1 MPANPNGMSLS
12 GFEPPFVNKEDLM
25 RGLSLLL
32 AASLAIQSAAAA
44 ASFGQEAVQLPPQQ
58 SAQAAKV
65 KAKVQKH
72 GTNDWSRMTVT
83 LLDKSEQKGR
93 ITEIGEDSFSLT
105 DQKTGQMTTISYADV
120 KSIRTSGLSD
130 RAKVT
135 IGVVTVVVVAAGV
148 IAFAVAHTKGPCCY
162 GPY

>member
-1 MPANPNGMSLS
+1 
-12 GFEPPFVNKEDLM
+12 M

-32 AASLAIQSAAAA
+32 AVSLAMQSAAAA

-65 KAKVQKH
+65 KAKVWKH
-72 GTNDWSRMTVT
+72 GTNDWSRMKVT
-83 LLDKSEQKGR
+83 LLDKSEQMGR

-105 DQKTGQMTTISYADV
+105 DKKTGQITTISYADV
-120 KSIRTSGLSD
+120 KSIRNSGLSD

-135 IGVVTVVVVAAGV
+135 IGIVTFVVVVGGVAAL
-148 IAFAVAHTKGPCCY
+148 AAAHTKGPCCY
-162 GPY
+162 APL

>member
-1 MPANPNGMSLS
+1 
-12 GFEPPFVNKEDLM
+12 M

-32 AASLAIQSAAAA
+32 AVSLAIQSAAAA
-44 ASFGQEAVQLPPQQ
+44 VSFGQEAVQLPPQQ

-65 KAKVQKH
+65 KAKVQKR
-72 GTNDWSRMTVT
+72 GTNDWSRVKVT
-83 LLDKSEQKGR
+83 LRDKGEQRGR

-105 DQKTGQMTTISYADV
+105 DQKTGQVTTISYADV

-135 IGVVTVVVVAAGV
+135 IGVVTVAVVVIGV
-148 IAFAVAHTKGPCCY
+148 VAFAIAHTKGPCCY

>member
-1 MPANPNGMSLS
+1 
-12 GFEPPFVNKEDLM
+12 M
-25 RGLSLLL
+25 RVLSLLL
-32 AASLAIQSAAAA
+32 VVSLAIQSAAAA
-44 ASFGQEAVQLPPQQ
+44 PFVGQEAVQLPQQQ

-65 KAKVQKH
+65 KAKVQKR
-72 GTNDWSRMTVT
+72 GTNDWSRLKVK
-83 LLDKSEQKGR
+83 LRDKSEQKGR

-120 KSIRTSGLSD
+120 KSIRISGLSD

-135 IGVVTVVVVAAGV
+135 IGVVTVAVVVAGV
-148 IAFAVAHTKGPCCY
+148 VAFAVAHTKGPCCY